1 MSTSTPTPTSV
12 APAVDAVINREL
24 VLAFAALLEYPV
36 ASLAAGARA
45 CEELAR
51 GESEPAAALAGRFRS
66 FAEAAPLE
74 VLQEAY
80 TSAFDLDT
88 LSPSEPTCYPYIG
101 HHLFEESHKRSA
113 FLLGLRALYGEHG
126 FADDPSDLPDHLV
139 TLLRFVV
146 ACDDDEAVAELVD
159 EALLPALVRMR
170 AAIGDA
176 PPANDCVSY
185 QQLVGALALALGV
198 RRPAVDL
205 DAVELEWNRPGDS
218 LGITRDTC
226 GH

>member
-1 MSTSTPTPTSV
+1 METST
-12 APAVDAVINREL
+12 AVINREL
-24 VLAFAALLEYPV
+24 VLAFAVLLEYPL
-36 ASLAAGARA
+36 ASLAAEARA

-51 GESEPAAALAGRFRS
+51 SESEEAAALAGRFRH
-66 FAEAAPLE
+66 FAEQAPLE

-80 TSAFDLDT
+80 TNAFDLDT

-101 HHLFEESHKRSA
+101 HHLFEENHKRSA
-113 FLLGLRALYGEHG
+113 FLLGLRALYGEYG
-126 FADDPSDLPDHLV
+126 FADDASDLPDHLV
-139 TLLRFVV
+139 TLLRFV
-146 ACDDDEAVAELVD
+146 ASCDDDEVVAEVVD
-159 EALLPALVRMR
+159 EALLPALARMR

-176 PPANDCVSY
+176 EPTNACASY
-185 QQLVGALALALGV
+185 QQLVGALTLALGA